1 MSKRLATVL
10 MILCAFS
17 LAVYAGQ
24 KLLNVQNRTADIRSS
39 PDPLGDVV
47 ATLKLGDKVTVI
59 DDGGKW
65 LKATAEN
72 GKTGWINSADL
83 SKKAVTMSAGEK
95 DAELA
100 ASSGE
105 MAIAGKG
112 FSKEIEADF
121 KAKNKDIDFAWVDK
135 MEKIKIAV
143 GEIRKFLEA
152 GGLKPGK
159 GGA

>member
-1 MSKRLATVL
+1 MV
-10 MILCAFS
+10 LCALS

-24 KLLNVQNRTADIRSS
+24 KLMNVQNRTADIRSS

-65 LKATAEN
+65 LKATTEN

-83 SKKAVTMSAGEK
+83 SKKIVTMSAGEK

-105 MAIAGKG
+105 MAVASKG
-112 FSKEIEADF
+112 FNSQVEADF
-121 KAKNKDIDFAWVDK
+121 KTKNKDIDFTCVNN
-135 MEKIKIAV
+135 MEKIKITV
-143 GEIRKFLEA
+143 GEIKKFLET

>member
-1 MSKRLATVL
+1 MV
-10 MILCAFS
+10 LCAFS
-17 LAVYAGQ
+17 IAVYAGQ
-24 KLLNVQNRTADIRSS
+24 KIMNVQNRTADIRSS

-47 ATLKLGDKVTVI
+47 ATLKLGDKVTVV
-59 DDGGKW
+59 DNGGKW
-65 LKATAEN
+65 LSATTEN
-72 GKTGWINSADL
+72 GKTGWVNSSDL
-83 SKKAVTMSAGEK
+83 SKKEVAMTAGEK

-105 MAIAGKG
+105 MAVASKG

-121 KAKNKDIDFAWVDK
+121 KTKNKDVDFTWVDR

>member
-1 MSKRLATVL
+1 MV
-10 MILCAFS
+10 LCAFS
-17 LAVYAGQ
+17 IAVHAGQ
-24 KLLNVQNRTADIRSS
+24 KTMNVQNRTADIRSS

-65 LKATAEN
+65 LKATTET
-72 GKTGWINSADL
+72 GKTGWISLSDL
-83 SKKAVTMSAGEK
+83 SKKAVNMTAGDK

-121 KAKNKDIDFAWVDK
+121 KAKNKDVDFAWVDR

-143 GEIRKFLEA
+143 GEIKKFLEA
-152 GGLKPGK
+152 GGLKAGK

>member
-1 MSKRLATVL
+1 MV
-10 MILCAFS
+10 LCAFS
-17 LAVYAGQ
+17 IAVHAGQ
-24 KLLNVQNRTADIRSS
+24 KMMNVQNRTADIRSS

-59 DDGGKW
+59 EDSGKW
-65 LKATAEN
+65 LKATTES
-72 GKTGWINSADL
+72 GKTGWINSSDL
-83 SKKAVTMSAGEK
+83 SKKAVKMSAGDK

-105 MAIAGKG
+105 MAVASKG
-112 FSKEIEADF
+112 FSSEIEADF

-143 GEIRKFLEA
+143 GEIKKFLEA